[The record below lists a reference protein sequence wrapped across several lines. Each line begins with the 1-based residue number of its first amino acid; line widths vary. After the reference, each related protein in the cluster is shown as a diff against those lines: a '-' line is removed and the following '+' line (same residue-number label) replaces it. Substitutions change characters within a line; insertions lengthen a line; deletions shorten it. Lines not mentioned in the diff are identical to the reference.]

1 MASSVTGSARP
12 IDVDR
17 VIYATITLMSVL
29 IVYDGWHTL
38 TFLGVVA
45 VILGPVLAMFLSHVF
60 SANLAQ
66 EVALGRPLT
75 IQERTRI
82 VRSESRFLLICVP
95 PVLLV
100 GIFALLGASMID
112 AIRYLLILGVGSLGY
127 WGGRAGRKAGLTGWR
142 LARAVLAGLLIGALI
157 LAAYVM
163 LQPGKAASGGTI

>member
-1 MASSVTGSARP
+1 MASSLTGFARP
-12 IDVDR
+12 MDIDR
-17 VIYATITLMSVL
+17 VVYATITLMSVL
-29 IVYDGWHTL
+29 IVYDGWQNL
-38 TFLGVVA
+38 TFLGVLA
-45 VILGPVLAMFLSHVF
+45 VIFGPVLAMFLSHVF
-60 SANLAQ
+60 SAGLAR

-82 VRSESRFLLICVP
+82 VRSESRFLLLSVP
-95 PVLLV
+95 PVVLD
-100 GIFALLGASMID
+100 GIFALLGISTID
-112 AIRYLLILGVGSLGY
+112 AIRYLLIMGVGSLGY